1 MIRPTSVDFR
11 TKYIN
16 AKDLNKKKEIIS
28 AYLSARQTLDQDTF
42 LVIKP
47 RIDEE
52 PHVNI
57 SKYTFIILP
66 CQDQRIELFEYFL
79 IQCKTLHGENFK
91 KNILNIS
98 FVSRLINSTESL
110 EITGLIVKEFRKMNP
125 LAFSDLHSCITKK
138 LTNNRN
144 WNDYCYFEKL
154 SKSISNVNYLDK
166 NKNKAN
172 KACAIKSIE
181 AISHMLPISKWNW
194 PIELFM
200 VNVMRI
206 IDNY

>member
-66 CQDQRIELFEYFL
+66 C
-79 IQCKTLHGENFK
+79 
-91 KNILNIS
+91 
-98 FVSRLINSTESL
+98 
-110 EITGLIVKEFRKMNP
+110 
-125 LAFSDLHSCITKK
+125 
-138 LTNNRN
+138 
-144 WNDYCYFEKL
+144 
-154 SKSISNVNYLDK
+154 
-166 NKNKAN
+166 
-172 KACAIKSIE
+172 
-181 AISHMLPISKWNW
+181 
-194 PIELFM
+194 
-200 VNVMRI
+200 
-206 IDNY
+206 